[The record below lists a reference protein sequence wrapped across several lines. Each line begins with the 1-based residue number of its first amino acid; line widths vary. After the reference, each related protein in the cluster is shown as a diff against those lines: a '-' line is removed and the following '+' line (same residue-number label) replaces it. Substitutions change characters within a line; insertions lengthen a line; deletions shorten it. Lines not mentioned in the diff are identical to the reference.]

1 MSTNQSS
8 ELIVTVA
15 SAAGLVGSM
24 KDLALA
30 AKKLGLSVEKSSD
43 LAISKDAITVAGGV
57 LTVTSK
63 GIAVSAEYLDSLLQK
78 NAATENITAAGI
90 SDRVN
95 QFTSLLTTVQSILST
110 SLAGVDL
117 NALLTSGN
125 AD

>member
-57 LTVTSK
+57 LTVTS
-63 GIAVSAEYLDSLLQK
+63 
-78 NAATENITAAGI
+78 
-90 SDRVN
+90 
-95 QFTSLLTTVQSILST
+95 
-110 SLAGVDL
+110 
-117 NALLTSGN
+117 
-125 AD
+125 